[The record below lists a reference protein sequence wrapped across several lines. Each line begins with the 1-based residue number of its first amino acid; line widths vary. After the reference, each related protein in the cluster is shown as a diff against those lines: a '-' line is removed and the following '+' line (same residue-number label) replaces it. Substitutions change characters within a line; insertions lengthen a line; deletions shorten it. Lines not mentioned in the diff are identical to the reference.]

1 MDDDDR
7 YNDHVSAV
15 LQECPGV
22 DREEVKAAFKK
33 YEEEFFIPPQDAI
46 RSIIRRFK
54 SETDVAP
61 KTNANSG
68 QTNRPTK
75 KVNRLS
81 ELKSDDRDIEIEV
94 EIISHNI
101 REQMVRG
108 ESKSIAFGLIEDDPW
123 QEGNGERTRWEY
135 KDWGNN
141 SNITP
146 GSVVRIEGA
155 SVNEY
160 QGRMSLN
167 INQSSRVAVL
177 REGSR
182 PVVAPG
188 EPIDISDL
196 PNDGYVCIV
205 GRLMSSRADQIHRRD
220 GSGSIDVVRGR
231 IADESGA
238 IGFLSWEPFDFEV
251 GTLLK
256 IDGAQVKTFRDTP
269 ELNFGRTTKIETYH
283 DASFADTDAL
293 KQDMVSTISTL
304 RDGSKDVEIVVSITA
319 WEKRTFNKDGEERY
333 LWSGQIADPTGQC
346 RVSAWTDLPIDDS
359 KLPMTVRITDAR
371 VRAWQGIPDI
381 TIDREEQL
389 TILEETPWEG
399 DIDLENL
406 KIEVPLDE
414 LVSGPSRVGITTRG
428 TIVSVREDSGI
439 IMRCVECRRV
449 LRDGKCSDEKC
460 QTMTVE
466 GKEDVRLRLVLDDKA
481 ATCALLIAKDAAL
494 ALLQTEHDAMV
505 DEIQANGKTAYVQS
519 IREKLLGCEVEVKGR
534 IINDGQG
541 SMILCDGA
549 NIAESDTGLIATEL
563 RAKWGLQ

>member
-1 MDDDDR
+1 MGSEMCIRDR
-7 YNDHVSAV
+7 
-15 LQECPGV
+15 ECPEA
-22 DREEVKAAFKK
+22 DREEVKSAFKK

-54 SETDVAP
+54 SESDATPAAP
-61 KTNANSG
+61 KSG
-68 QTNRPTK
+68 GQSNRPTK
-75 KVNRLS
+75 KVSRLS

-94 EIISHNI
+94 EIVSHNV
-101 REQMVRG
+101 REQMIRG
-108 ESKSIAFGLIEDDPW
+108 ESKSIAFGLLEDDPW
-123 QEGNGERTRWEY
+123 QEGSGERTRWEY

-167 INQSSRVAVL
+167 INQSSRIAVL

-188 EPIDISDL
+188 EPVDIAAL
-196 PNDGYVCIV
+196 PSDGYVCVV

-231 IADESGA
+231 LADESGA
-238 IGFLSWEPFDFEV
+238 IGFLSWEPFEYEV

-269 ELNFGRTTKIETYH
+269 ELNFGRTTKIEPFH
-283 DASFADTDAL
+283 DANFANTDAL
-293 KQDMVSTISTL
+293 KEGMVSTISTL
-304 RDGSKDVEIVVSITA
+304 RDGSKDVEIVVNITS
-319 WEKRTFNKDGEERY
+319 WEKRTFTKDGEERY

-346 RVSAWTDLPIDDS
+346 RVSAWTDLPIDDTS
-359 KLPMTVRITDAR
+359 LPMTVRITDAR

-389 TILEETPWEG
+389 TILDETPWEG
-399 DIDLENL
+399 ELDLENL

-414 LVSGPSRVGITTRG
+414 LVSGPSRVGIATRG
-428 TIVSVREDSGI
+428 TIVSVREDSGT
-439 IMRCVECRRV
+439 IMRCPDCRRV
-449 LRDGKCSDEKC
+449 LREGQCFDHGA
-460 QTMTVE
+460 VE
-466 GKEDVRLRLVLDDKA
+466 GNEDVRLRLVLDDKA
-481 ATCALLIAKDAAL
+481 STCALLVSKDAAL
-494 ALLQTEHDAMV
+494 SLLNTDHATMV
-505 DEIQANGKTAYVQS
+505 DEIQANGSMAYVQK
-519 IREKLLGCEVEVKGR
+519 IRDKLLGCELDVTGR

-541 SMILCDGA
+541 AMILCDGA
-549 NIAESDTGLIATEL
+549 TFTDTDTGLIATEL
-563 RAKWGLQ
+563 RAQWGLQ

>member
-1 MDDDDR
+1 MSGDDR
-7 YNDHVSAV
+7 YEDHISAV

-22 DREEVKAAFKK
+22 DRDEIRSAFQK

-54 SETDVAP
+54 SETDAQP
-61 KTNANSG
+61 TATARTG
-68 QTNRPTK
+68 QSNRQTK
-75 KVNRLS
+75 KVSRLS

-94 EIISHNI
+94 EIVSHNV
-101 REQMVRG
+101 REQMIRG
-108 ESKSIAFGLIEDDPW
+108 ESKSIAFGLLEDDPW
-123 QEGNGERTRWEY
+123 QEGSGERTRWEY

-167 INQSSRVAVL
+167 INQSSRIAVL

-188 EPIDISDL
+188 EPVDISDL

-205 GRLMSSRADQIHRRD
+205 GRLMSSRPDQIHRRD

-231 IADESGA
+231 LADESGA
-238 IGFLSWEPFDFEV
+238 IGFLSWEPFEFEV

-269 ELNFGRTTKIETYH
+269 ELNFGRTTKIEPFH
-283 DASFADTDAL
+283 DASFADTDSL
-293 KQDMVSTISTL
+293 KEGMVSTISKL
-304 RDGSKDVEIVVSITA
+304 RDGSKDVEIVVNITS
-319 WEKRTFNKDGEERY
+319 WEKRTFTKEGQERH

-346 RVSAWTDLPIDDS
+346 RVSAWTELPIDAS
-359 KLPMTVRITDAR
+359 ALPLTVRITDAR

-381 TIDREEQL
+381 TIDREDQL

-399 DIDLENL
+399 ELDLENL

-414 LVSGPSRVGITTRG
+414 LVSGPSRVGISTKG
-428 TIVSVREDSGI
+428 TIVSVREDSGT
-439 IMRCVECRRV
+439 IMRCPECRRV
-449 LRDGKCSDEKC
+449 LREGQCFEHGA
-460 QTMTVE
+460 VE
-466 GKEDVRLRLVLDDKA
+466 GNEDVRLRLVLDDKA
-481 ATCALLIAKDAAL
+481 ATCALLISKDAAL
-494 ALLQTEHDAMV
+494 ALLETDHATMV
-505 DEIQANGKTAYVQS
+505 DQIQANGSMAYVQS
-519 IREKLLGCEVEVKGR
+519 IRDKLLGCELDVTGR

-541 SMILCDGA
+541 AMILCDGA
-549 NIAESDTGLIATEL
+549 SFSTTDTGLKATEL
-563 RAKWGLQ
+563 RAQWGLQ

>member
-1 MDDDDR
+1 MSGEDR
-7 YNDHVSAV
+7 YDDHISAV

-22 DREEVKAAFKK
+22 DRDEIKAAFQK

-54 SETDVAP
+54 SETDTKPAA
-61 KTNANSG
+61 KAG
-68 QTNRPTK
+68 QSNRTTK

-94 EIISHNI
+94 EIVSHNV
-101 REQMVRG
+101 REQMIRG
-108 ESKSIAFGLIEDDPW
+108 ESKSIAFGLLEDDPW
-123 QEGNGERTRWEY
+123 QEGGGERTRWEY

-141 SNITP
+141 SNIAP

-167 INQSSRVAVL
+167 INQSSRIAVL
-177 REGSR
+177 REGTR

-188 EPIDISDL
+188 EPVDISDL
-196 PNDGYVCIV
+196 PSDGYVCIV
-205 GRLMSSRADQIHRRD
+205 GRLMSSRPDQIHRRD

-231 IADESGA
+231 LADESGA
-238 IGFLSWEPFDFEV
+238 IGFLSWEPFEYEV

-269 ELNFGRTTKIETYH
+269 ELNFGRTTKIEPFH
-283 DASFADTDAL
+283 DASFADTDSL
-293 KQDMVSTISTL
+293 KEGMVSTISKL
-304 RDGSKDVEIVVSITA
+304 RDGSKDVEIVVNITS
-319 WEKRTFNKDGEERY
+319 WEKRTFTKEGQERH

-346 RVSAWTDLPIDDS
+346 RVSAWTELPIES
-359 KLPMTVRITDAR
+359 SSLPLTVRITDAR

-381 TIDREEQL
+381 TIDREDQI

-399 DIDLENL
+399 ELDLENL

-414 LVSGPSRVGITTRG
+414 LVSGPSRVGISTKG
-428 TIVSVREDSGI
+428 TIVSVREDSGT
-439 IMRCVECRRV
+439 IMRCPECRRV
-449 LRDGKCSDEKC
+449 LREGQCFEHGA
-460 QTMTVE
+460 VE
-466 GKEDVRLRLVLDDKA
+466 GNEDVRLRLVLDDKA
-481 ATCALLIAKDAAL
+481 VTCALLISKDAAL
-494 ALLQTEHDAMV
+494 ALLETDHPTMV
-505 DEIQANGKTAYVQS
+505 DQIQANGSMAYVQT
-519 IREKLLGCEVEVKGR
+519 IRDKLLGCEVDVTGR

-541 SMILCDGA
+541 AMILCDGA
-549 NIAESDTGLIATEL
+549 TLSTTDTGLKATEL
-563 RAKWGLQ
+563 RAQWGLQ

>member
-1 MDDDDR
+1 MSRLSDEDR
-7 YNDHVSAV
+7 YNDHISAV

-22 DREEVKAAFKK
+22 DRDEIQSAFQK

-54 SETDVAP
+54 SESDSTPAVS
-61 KTNANSG
+61 TSSG
-68 QTNRPTK
+68 QNNRPTR
-75 KVNRLS
+75 KVTRLS
-81 ELKSDDRDIEIEV
+81 ELKADDRDIEIEV
-94 EIISHNI
+94 EIVSHNL

-108 ESKSIAFGLIEDDPW
+108 ESKSIAFGLLEDDPW
-123 QEGNGERTRWEY
+123 QEGNQERNRWEY

-141 SNITP
+141 NNITP

-167 INQSSRVAVL
+167 INQSSRIAVL

-182 PVVAPG
+182 PVVEPG
-188 EPIDISDL
+188 EPVDISSL
-196 PNDGYVCIV
+196 PSDGYVCVV

-231 IADESGA
+231 IADGSGA
-238 IGFLSWEPFDFEV
+238 IGFLSWEPFDYEL
-251 GTLLK
+251 GSLLK

-269 ELNFGRTTKIETYH
+269 ELNFGRTTKIEPFH
-283 DASFADTDAL
+283 DANFADTESL
-293 KQDMVSTISTL
+293 KQGMVSTISTL
-304 RDGSKDVEIVVSITA
+304 RDGSKDVEIVVNITS
-319 WEKRTFNKDGEERY
+319 WEKRTFTKDGEERY

-346 RVSAWTDLPIDDS
+346 RVSAWTDLPVNEAS
-359 KLPMTVRITDAR
+359 LPITVRITDAR

-399 DIDLENL
+399 ELDLENL
-406 KIEVPLDE
+406 KVEVPLNE
-414 LVSGPSRVGITTRG
+414 LVSGPSRVGIATRG
-428 TIVSVREDSGI
+428 TIISVREDSGT
-439 IMRCVECRRV
+439 IMRCPECRRV
-449 LRDGKCSDEKC
+449 LREGQCFEHGA
-460 QTMTVE
+460 VE
-466 GKEDVRLRLVLDDKA
+466 GKEDVRLRLVLDDNA
-481 ATCALLIAKDAAL
+481 ATCALLVAKDAAL
-494 ALLQTEHDAMV
+494 TLLATDHATMV
-505 DEIQANGKTAYVQS
+505 DEIQANGSMAYVQK
-519 IREKLLGCEVEVKGR
+519 IRDLLLGREVDVTGR

-541 SMILCDGA
+541 AMILSDGVTYV
-549 NIAESDTGLIATEL
+549 ESDTGLIATEL

>member
-1 MDDDDR
+1 MSGDDR
-7 YNDHVSAV
+7 YDDHISAV

-22 DREEVKAAFKK
+22 DRDEIKAAFQK

-54 SETDVAP
+54 SETDTKPAA
-61 KTNANSG
+61 KAG
-68 QTNRPTK
+68 QSNRTTK

-94 EIISHNI
+94 EIVSHNV
-101 REQMVRG
+101 REQMIRG
-108 ESKSIAFGLIEDDPW
+108 ESKSIAFGLLEDDPW
-123 QEGNGERTRWEY
+123 QEGGGERTRWEY

-141 SNITP
+141 SNIAP

-167 INQSSRVAVL
+167 INQSSRIAVL
-177 REGSR
+177 REGTR

-188 EPIDISDL
+188 EPVDISDL
-196 PNDGYVCIV
+196 PSDGYVCIV
-205 GRLMSSRADQIHRRD
+205 GRLMSSRPDQIHRRD

-231 IADESGA
+231 LADESGA
-238 IGFLSWEPFDFEV
+238 IGFLSWEPFEYEV

-269 ELNFGRTTKIETYH
+269 ELNFGRTTKIEPFH
-283 DASFADTDAL
+283 DASFADTDSL
-293 KQDMVSTISTL
+293 KEGMVSTISKL
-304 RDGSKDVEIVVSITA
+304 RDGSKDVEIVVNITS
-319 WEKRTFNKDGEERY
+319 WEKRTFTKEGQERH

-346 RVSAWTDLPIDDS
+346 RVSAWTELPIES
-359 KLPMTVRITDAR
+359 SSLPLTVRITDAR

-381 TIDREEQL
+381 TIDREEQI

-399 DIDLENL
+399 ELDLENL

-414 LVSGPSRVGITTRG
+414 LVSGPSRVGISTKG
-428 TIVSVREDSGI
+428 TIVSVREDSGT
-439 IMRCVECRRV
+439 IMRCPECRRV
-449 LRDGKCSDEKC
+449 LREGQCFEHGA
-460 QTMTVE
+460 VE
-466 GKEDVRLRLVLDDKA
+466 GNEDVRLRLVLDDKA
-481 ATCALLIAKDAAL
+481 VTCALLISKDAAL
-494 ALLQTEHDAMV
+494 ALLETDHPTMV
-505 DEIQANGKTAYVQS
+505 DQIQANGSMAYVQT
-519 IREKLLGCEVEVKGR
+519 IRDKLLGCEVDVTGR

-541 SMILCDGA
+541 AMILCDGA
-549 NIAESDTGLIATEL
+549 TLSTTDTGLKATEL
-563 RAKWGLQ
+563 RAQWGLQ

>member
-1 MDDDDR
+1 MNRLSDENR
-7 YNDHVSAV
+7 YNDHISAV

-22 DREEVKAAFKK
+22 DRDEVQSAFQK

-54 SETDVAP
+54 SESESSPAAST
-61 KTNANSG
+61 SFG
-68 QTNRPTK
+68 QTNRPTR

-81 ELKSDDRDIEIEV
+81 ELKADDRDIEIEV
-94 EIISHNI
+94 EIVSHNV
-101 REQMVRG
+101 REQMIRG
-108 ESKSIAFGLIEDDPW
+108 ESKSIAFGLLEDDPW
-123 QEGNGERTRWEY
+123 QEGNQERNRWEY

-141 SNITP
+141 NNITP

-167 INQSSRVAVL
+167 INQSSRIAVL

-182 PVVAPG
+182 PVVEPG
-188 EPIDISDL
+188 EPIDISSL
-196 PNDGYVCIV
+196 PSDGYVCVV

-238 IGFLSWEPFDFEV
+238 IGFLSWEPFDYEL
-251 GTLLK
+251 GSLLK

-269 ELNFGRTTKIETYH
+269 ELNFGRTTKIEPFH
-283 DASFADTDAL
+283 DANFADTESL
-293 KQDMVSTISTL
+293 KQEMVSTISTL
-304 RDGSKDVEIVVSITA
+304 RDGSKDVEIVVNITS
-319 WEKRTFNKDGEERY
+319 WEKRTFTKDGEERY

-359 KLPMTVRITDAR
+359 SLPMTVRITDAR
-371 VRAWQGIPDI
+371 VRTWQGIPDV

-389 TILEETPWEG
+389 TILEEAPWEG
-399 DIDLENL
+399 DLDLENL
-406 KIEVPLDE
+406 KIEVPLNE
-414 LVSGPSRVGITTRG
+414 LVSGPSRVGIATRG
-428 TIVSVREDSGI
+428 TIISVREDSGI
-439 IMRCVECRRV
+439 IMRCPECRRV
-449 LRDGKCSDEKC
+449 LREGQCIEHGA
-460 QTMTVE
+460 VE
-466 GKEDVRLRLVLDDKA
+466 GKEDVRLRLVLDDNA
-481 ATCALLIAKDAAL
+481 ATCALLVAKDAAL
-494 ALLQTEHDAMV
+494 ALLATDHATMI
-505 DEIQANGKTAYVQS
+505 DEIQANGSMAYVQK
-519 IREKLLGCEVEVKGR
+519 IRDLLLGREVDVTGR

-541 SMILCDGA
+541 AMILSDGVTYV
-549 NIAESDTGLIATEL
+549 ESDTGLIATEL

>member
-1 MDDDDR
+1 MSGDDR
-7 YNDHVSAV
+7 YDDHISAV

-22 DREEVKAAFKK
+22 DRDEIKAAFQK

-54 SETDVAP
+54 SETDTKPAA
-61 KTNANSG
+61 KAG
-68 QTNRPTK
+68 QTNRTTK

-94 EIISHNI
+94 EIVSHNV
-101 REQMVRG
+101 REQMIRG
-108 ESKSIAFGLIEDDPW
+108 ESKSIAFGLLEDDPW
-123 QEGNGERTRWEY
+123 QEGGGERTRWEY

-141 SNITP
+141 SNIAP

-167 INQSSRVAVL
+167 INQSSRIAVL
-177 REGSR
+177 REGTR

-188 EPIDISDL
+188 EPVDISDL
-196 PNDGYVCIV
+196 PSDGYVCIV
-205 GRLMSSRADQIHRRD
+205 GRLMSSRPDQIHRRD

-231 IADESGA
+231 LADESGA
-238 IGFLSWEPFDFEV
+238 IGFLSWEPFEYEV

-269 ELNFGRTTKIETYH
+269 ELNFGRTTKIEPFH
-283 DASFADTDAL
+283 DASFADTDSL
-293 KQDMVSTISTL
+293 KEGMVSTISKL
-304 RDGSKDVEIVVSITA
+304 RDGSKDVEIVVNITS
-319 WEKRTFNKDGEERY
+319 WEKRTFTKEGQERH

-346 RVSAWTDLPIDDS
+346 RVSAWTELPIES
-359 KLPMTVRITDAR
+359 SSLPLTVRITDAR

-381 TIDREEQL
+381 TIDREEQI

-399 DIDLENL
+399 ELDLENL

-414 LVSGPSRVGITTRG
+414 LVSGPSRVGISTKG
-428 TIVSVREDSGI
+428 TIVSVREDSGT
-439 IMRCVECRRV
+439 IMRCPECRRV
-449 LRDGKCSDEKC
+449 LREGQCFEHGA
-460 QTMTVE
+460 VE
-466 GKEDVRLRLVLDDKA
+466 GNEDVRLRLVLDDKA
-481 ATCALLIAKDAAL
+481 VTCALLISKDAAL
-494 ALLQTEHDAMV
+494 ALLETDHPTMV
-505 DEIQANGKTAYVQS
+505 DQIQANGSMAYVQT
-519 IREKLLGCEVEVKGR
+519 IRDKLLGCEVDVTGR

-541 SMILCDGA
+541 AMILCDGA
-549 NIAESDTGLIATEL
+549 TLSTTDTGLKATEL
-563 RAKWGLQ
+563 RAQWGLQ

>member
-1 MDDDDR
+1 MSGDDR
-7 YNDHVSAV
+7 YDDHISAV

-22 DREEVKAAFKK
+22 DRDEIKAAFQK

-54 SETDVAP
+54 SETDTKPAA
-61 KTNANSG
+61 KAG
-68 QTNRPTK
+68 QTNRTTK

-94 EIISHNI
+94 EIVSHNV
-101 REQMVRG
+101 REQMIRG
-108 ESKSIAFGLIEDDPW
+108 ESKSIAFGLLEDDPW
-123 QEGNGERTRWEY
+123 QEGGGERTRWEY

-141 SNITP
+141 SNIAP

-167 INQSSRVAVL
+167 INQSSRIAVL
-177 REGSR
+177 REGTR

-188 EPIDISDL
+188 EPVDISDL
-196 PNDGYVCIV
+196 PSDGYVCIV
-205 GRLMSSRADQIHRRD
+205 GRLMSSRPDQIHRRD

-231 IADESGA
+231 LADESGA
-238 IGFLSWEPFDFEV
+238 IGFLSWEPFEYEV

-269 ELNFGRTTKIETYH
+269 ELNFGRTTKIEPFH
-283 DASFADTDAL
+283 DASFADTDSL
-293 KQDMVSTISTL
+293 KEGMVSTISKL
-304 RDGSKDVEIVVSITA
+304 RDGSKDVEIVVNITS
-319 WEKRTFNKDGEERY
+319 WEKRTFTKEGQERH

-346 RVSAWTDLPIDDS
+346 RVSAWTELPIES
-359 KLPMTVRITDAR
+359 SSLPLTVRITDAR

-381 TIDREEQL
+381 TIDREEQI

-399 DIDLENL
+399 ELDLENL

-414 LVSGPSRVGITTRG
+414 LVSGPSRVGISTKG
-428 TIVSVREDSGI
+428 TIVSVREDSGT
-439 IMRCVECRRV
+439 IMRCPECRRV
-449 LRDGKCSDEKC
+449 LREGQCFEHGA
-460 QTMTVE
+460 VE
-466 GKEDVRLRLVLDDKA
+466 GNEDVRLRLVLDDKA
-481 ATCALLIAKDAAL
+481 VTCALLISKDAAL
-494 ALLQTEHDAMV
+494 ALLETDHPTMV
-505 DEIQANGKTAYVQS
+505 DQIQANGSMAYVQT
-519 IREKLLGCEVEVKGR
+519 IRDKLLGCEVDVTGR

-541 SMILCDGA
+541 AMILCDGA
-549 NIAESDTGLIATEL
+549 TLSTTDT
-563 RAKWGLQ
+563 

>member
-1 MDDDDR
+1 MSGDDR
-7 YNDHVSAV
+7 YDDHISAV

-22 DREEVKAAFKK
+22 DRDEIKAAFQK

-54 SETDVAP
+54 SETDTKPAA
-61 KTNANSG
+61 KAG
-68 QTNRPTK
+68 QSNRTTK

-94 EIISHNI
+94 EIVSHNV
-101 REQMVRG
+101 REQMIRG
-108 ESKSIAFGLIEDDPW
+108 ESKSIAFGLLEDDPW
-123 QEGNGERTRWEY
+123 QEGGGERTRWEY

-141 SNITP
+141 SNIAP

-167 INQSSRVAVL
+167 INQSSRIAVL
-177 REGSR
+177 REGTR

-188 EPIDISDL
+188 EPVDISDL
-196 PNDGYVCIV
+196 PSDGYVCIV
-205 GRLMSSRADQIHRRD
+205 GRLMSSRPDQIHRRD

-231 IADESGA
+231 LADESGA
-238 IGFLSWEPFDFEV
+238 IGFLSWEPFEYEV

-269 ELNFGRTTKIETYH
+269 ELNFGRTTKIEPFH
-283 DASFADTDAL
+283 DASFADTDSL
-293 KQDMVSTISTL
+293 KEGMVSTISKL
-304 RDGSKDVEIVVSITA
+304 RDGSKDVEIVVNITS
-319 WEKRTFNKDGEERY
+319 WEKRTFTKEGQERH

-346 RVSAWTDLPIDDS
+346 RVSAWTELPIETS
-359 KLPMTVRITDAR
+359 SLPLTVRITDAR

-381 TIDREEQL
+381 TIDREEQI

-399 DIDLENL
+399 ELDLENL

-414 LVSGPSRVGITTRG
+414 LVSGPSRVGISTKG
-428 TIVSVREDSGI
+428 TIVSVREDSGT
-439 IMRCVECRRV
+439 IMRCPECRRV
-449 LRDGKCSDEKC
+449 LREGQCFEHGA
-460 QTMTVE
+460 VE
-466 GKEDVRLRLVLDDKA
+466 GNEDVRLRLVLDDKA
-481 ATCALLIAKDAAL
+481 VTCALLISKDAAL
-494 ALLQTEHDAMV
+494 ALLETDHPTMV
-505 DEIQANGKTAYVQS
+505 DQIQANGSMAYVQT
-519 IREKLLGCEVEVKGR
+519 IRDKLLGCEVDVTGR

-541 SMILCDGA
+541 AMILCDGA
-549 NIAESDTGLIATEL
+549 TLSTTDTGLKATEL
-563 RAKWGLQ
+563 RAQWGLQ

>member
-1 MDDDDR
+1 MSGDDR
-7 YNDHVSAV
+7 YDDHISAV

-22 DREEVKAAFKK
+22 DRDEIKAAFQK

-54 SETDVAP
+54 SETDTKPAA
-61 KTNANSG
+61 KAG
-68 QTNRPTK
+68 QSNRTTK

-94 EIISHNI
+94 EIVSHNV
-101 REQMVRG
+101 REQMIRG
-108 ESKSIAFGLIEDDPW
+108 ESKSIAFGLLEDDPW
-123 QEGNGERTRWEY
+123 QEGGGERTRWEY

-141 SNITP
+141 SNIAP

-167 INQSSRVAVL
+167 INQSSRIAVL
-177 REGSR
+177 REGTR

-188 EPIDISDL
+188 EPVDISDL
-196 PNDGYVCIV
+196 PSDGYVCIV
-205 GRLMSSRADQIHRRD
+205 GRLMSSRPDQIHRRD

-231 IADESGA
+231 LADESGA
-238 IGFLSWEPFDFEV
+238 IGFLSWEPFEYEV

-269 ELNFGRTTKIETYH
+269 ELNFGRTTKIEPFH
-283 DASFADTDAL
+283 DASFADTDSL
-293 KQDMVSTISTL
+293 KEGMVSTISKL
-304 RDGSKDVEIVVSITA
+304 RDGSKDVEIVVNITS
-319 WEKRTFNKDGEERY
+319 WEKRTFTKEGQERH

-346 RVSAWTDLPIDDS
+346 RVSAWTELPIETS
-359 KLPMTVRITDAR
+359 SLPLTVRITDAR

-381 TIDREEQL
+381 TIDREDQI

-399 DIDLENL
+399 ELDLENL

-414 LVSGPSRVGITTRG
+414 LVSGPSRVGISTKG
-428 TIVSVREDSGI
+428 TIVSVREDSGT
-439 IMRCVECRRV
+439 IMRCPECRRV
-449 LRDGKCSDEKC
+449 LREGQCFEHGA
-460 QTMTVE
+460 VE
-466 GKEDVRLRLVLDDKA
+466 GNEDVRLRLVLDDKA
-481 ATCALLIAKDAAL
+481 VTCALLISKDAAL
-494 ALLQTEHDAMV
+494 ALLETDHPTMV
-505 DEIQANGKTAYVQS
+505 DQIQANGSMAYVQT
-519 IREKLLGCEVEVKGR
+519 IRDKLLGCEVDVTGR

-541 SMILCDGA
+541 AMILCDGA
-549 NIAESDTGLIATEL
+549 TLSTTDTGLKATEL
-563 RAKWGLQ
+563 RAQWGLQ